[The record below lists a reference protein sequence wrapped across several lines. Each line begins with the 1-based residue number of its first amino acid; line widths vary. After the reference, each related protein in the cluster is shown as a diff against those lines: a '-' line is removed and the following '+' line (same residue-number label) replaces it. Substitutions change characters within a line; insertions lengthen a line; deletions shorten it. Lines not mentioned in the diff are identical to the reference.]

1 MRLTYEI
8 AADDRQLRRVLRG
21 VEQEARSAN
30 RRMARDA
37 QGGTFAQA
45 RRASTTG
52 ALKTEEAAARQA
64 ETYWRRAHQRA
75 TDHRIRQDERAHQ
88 ARLRQVAT
96 EERAQARAAAQLDR
110 QRSAALIRIHR
121 EGERAD
127 AKAQRARRGTAARIG
142 AGAAMGV
149 AGGIGRVASYGGMAA
164 GLVGG
169 FAAADALQEQVR
181 VRRQAALLANQAGN
195 PSLKAKIAAEAGNV
209 AGLTGEQKLAGVSA
223 FVGKTGNFAAGE
235 SLSQGLGQIHRIFG
249 ADFAEL
255 GEAAGHAFN
264 VLKDTIKDPKEL
276 EKAVLNTAQTW
287 AAQGAM
293 GTIEIKDMA
302 KIAGRMGASTR
313 AFAGDAPGLLAEVG
327 ALGQLAAARGGASSA
342 EEAATALSRV
352 PSDIVQNRKKWQTA
366 GIDVFADKS
375 RTQLAGMTE
384 LLIRAL
390 EKTGGDLTK
399 VTPLFNEESRKVF
412 AGIAPIF
419 QLAERENAKL
429 APGER
434 KKAGVAGREAVLREV
449 GGFTAATLTAEQ
461 LRSQDAS
468 VLEEE
473 STRIVE
479 AQKAFREKI
488 GTELIP
494 VLTKV
499 IPKFTEAIPA
509 LAKFTGGVASVADY
523 VLDNP
528 WKGAFAII
536 GASIAKDLAAAG
548 IQSAFQSG
556 IQSMFAGGMAGGAL
570 KVGSVA
576 LAATTVTFAV
586 QSWQELVRSSGG
598 DTGALGAGAKS
609 ALTGGNFFEAFDA
622 YLNAKAK
629 RDPASTPPALPVPQQ
644 AVVKAGGVVLG
655 KQADGQAVTQAQFD
669 AVPKANQEEFLR
681 TAAEL
686 TAAGKA
692 LKDAADALKKS
703 GGTEASRT
711 APMVSPSRG

>member
-8 AADDRQLRRVLRG
+8 AADDKQLRRVLRG

-45 RRASTTG
+45 RRASTAG

-64 ETYWRRAHQRA
+64 ENYWRRAHQRA
-75 TDHRIRQDERAHQ
+75 TDYRIRQDEKAHQ
-88 ARLRQVAT
+88 ARLRQTAA
-96 EERAQARAAAQLDR
+96 EERVQARAVAQLDR
-110 QRSAALIRIHR
+110 QRSASLLRIHR
-121 EGERAD
+121 ESERAD
-127 AKAQRARRGTAARIG
+127 ARAIRARQGTATRIG

-149 AGGIGRVASYGGMAA
+149 AGGIGRIASYGGMAA

-169 FAAADALQEQVR
+169 FAAADALSEQVR
-181 VRRQAALLANQAGN
+181 VRRQAALLANLAGD
-195 PSLKAKIAAEAGNV
+195 PSLKGKIAAEAGYV

-223 FVGKTGNFAAGE
+223 FVGKTGNFAVGDRLA
-235 SLSQGLGQIHRIFG
+235 QGLGQIHRIFG

-302 KIAGRMGASTR
+302 RIAGRMGASTR
-313 AFAGDAPGLLAEVG
+313 SFAGGAPQLLAEAG

-342 EEAATALSRV
+342 EEAATALARV
-352 PSDIVQNRKKWQTA
+352 PGDVVQNRKKWQAA
-366 GIDVFADKS
+366 GIDVFSDSS

-399 VTPLFNEESRKVF
+399 VSPLLNEESRKVF
-412 AGIAPIF
+412 QGVAPIF
-419 QLAERENAKL
+419 QQAERENAAL
-429 APGER
+429 APGQR
-434 KKAGVAGREAVLREV
+434 RKAGVAGREAVLREV
-449 GGFTAATLTAEQ
+449 GGFTSATLTPEQ
-461 LRSQDAS
+461 LQAQDAS
-468 VLEEE
+468 ILNEE
-473 STRIVE
+473 STRLVE

-488 GTELIP
+488 GTELLP
-494 VLTKV
+494 VLTKL
-499 IPKFTEAIPA
+499 IPKFTEAVPTF
-509 LAKFTGGVASVADY
+509 AKLTGAVASVADY

-528 WKGAFAII
+528 WKGAFAIV

-548 IQSAFQSG
+548 IQSAFQNG
-556 IQSMFAGGMAGGAL
+556 IQSMFADGMAGGAL
-570 KVGSVA
+570 KVGSIA
-576 LAATTVTFAV
+576 LAATTVTFAI
-586 QSWQELVRSSGG
+586 QSWQDLVRSSGG
-598 DTGALGAGAKS
+598 DTGALGAGAK
-609 ALTGGNFFEAFDA
+609 AAFTGGNVFDAFDA

-629 RDPASTPPALPVPQQ
+629 RDPAATPPALPVTGQVAAKP
-644 AVVKAGGVVLG
+644 GGAVLG
-655 KQADGQAVTQAQFD
+655 KQADGQTVTQAQFD

-711 APMVSPSRG
+711 APMVAPARG